1 MKTPRLILIVAVL
14 FLLGANAY
22 SQASTIAQV
31 ARELFE
37 QLATKG
43 GAHTAKQLAELG
55 GEKAVQETLET
66 AYREG
71 GDALVQQ
78 LAKQADAYGPA
89 FLEGAKIS
97 PSRFVQA
104 FDALP
109 QGVRAGALQAI
120 RREPDTMA
128 ALVARHGEAALSVAA
143 KHPGVA
149 ADIVS
154 TLGDDGIRTL
164 AKLDTDQAI
173 RLARLTPDL
182 AKVPEPQ
189 RKQWLDLIAAAPEK
203 IFDLLENHPKVL
215 GYATALGV
223 IRMVKDQILGDSEIR
238 VGPDGQS
245 VLVEKPGLI
254 DRAFRQFKPQI
265 AIILLAAGA
274 CLVVWASV
282 YIWRSYALS
291 KISIDRARKDRGG
304 KKSNQ

>member
-1 MKTPRLILIVAVL
+1 MKTPRLIVILAVL

-22 SQASTIAQV
+22 SQASTTAQV

-43 GAHTAKQLAELG
+43 GAQTAKQLAELG

-71 GDALVQQ
+71 GDTLVQQ

-89 FLEGAKIS
+89 FLEGAKVS

-109 QGVRAGALQAI
+109 EGVRAGALQAV

-128 ALVARHGEAALSVAA
+128 ALVARHGEAALSAAA

-149 ADIVS
+149 TDIVS

-164 AKLDTDQAI
+164 AKLNTDQAI

-182 AKVPEPQ
+182 ARLPDPQ
-189 RKQWLDLIAAAPEK
+189 RKQWLELIFAVPEK
-203 IFDLLENHPKVL
+203 ILDLLENHPKVL
-215 GYATALGV
+215 GSATALGV
-223 IRMVKDQILGDSEIR
+223 IEMVKDQILGDSEIR

-245 VLVEKPGLI
+245 ILVEKPGLI
-254 DRAFRQFKPQI
+254 DRGIRQFRPEI
-265 AIILLAAGA
+265 AIVLLAAGA
-274 CLVVWASV
+274 CLVAWASV
-282 YIWRSYALS
+282 HIWRSYALS
-291 KISIDRARKDRGG
+291 RIAINRARKDRSG
-304 KKSNQ
+304 KQSNQ